1 MNKIKIISI
10 FTAICII
17 FCFYGCHKKSENA
30 VAVDKMI
37 ANLGKI
43 EINDAEQIDQID
55 KAISKLTEE
64 EKNELDKKK
73 KFDQAKAKINELK
86 KQERISDVENSI
98 NKIGEVTLNSEF
110 ERLYSENKKE
120 KIQNAKQYFSNFSK
134 EKDEFQDVVWYYH
147 KNMPEY
153 IDIRSYVIPFFYIED
168 DNVKIQIRYN
178 YTGDDWIFFKQVTIL
193 ADGKK
198 YNKTFDYFNITHNN
212 EAGSVW
218 EYISEEADEYDI
230 EMLRAIAKSK
240 TAKVRYEGDD
250 YIHDITINNND
261 KKIIK
266 DVLKIYDAY
275 N

>member
-73 KFDQAKAKINELK
+73 KYDQAKAKINELK

-98 NKIGEVTLNSEF
+98 NKIGEVTLNSEEAIENAENAYNSLTDNEKKSVSNISTLTNARKTF

-153 IDIRSYVIPFFYIED
+153 IDIRSYVIPFF
-168 DNVKIQIRYN
+168 
-178 YTGDDWIFFKQVTIL
+178 L
-193 ADGKK
+193 
-198 YNKTFDYFNITHNN
+198 
-212 EAGSVW
+212 
-218 EYISEEADEYDI
+218 
-230 EMLRAIAKSK
+230 
-240 TAKVRYEGDD
+240 
-250 YIHDITINNND
+250 
-261 KKIIK
+261 
-266 DVLKIYDAY
+266 LKMIM
-275 N
+275 